1 MEEKSK
7 LDQEINM
14 IKTNSSRNILELKNF
29 SLFFKIFSTS
39 FKEHINSIT
48 DKITLYNQKT
58 SSIENQTLLS
68 TNLNSIVDNFT
79 LFNNNSKN
87 LLTKIQNELINTLE
101 VFTSNQVNIYQEN
114 NDELN
119 NLYLNFNNNK
129 KILLNSKYNYYKTFY
144 NAKKEDIEQHGKL
157 KDNINII
164 EEEKDLL
171 IKDKM
176 EAKNNEMLYKFA
188 VEKYNSYLQNIED
201 DYTKIKNKMEMAE
214 QSRITFIKTSFDK
227 YKKFWNNYSKII
239 NEYTEAISILFS
251 DDICNKIQQENI
263 KEISKF
269 TANTKKSFIS
279 SKQKFISYN
288 DFCEKFDSTK
298 KDKNNLIPI
307 NFNFYKNVKIIN
319 IDNKEAKNK
328 FYNELI
334 NKLVGEEEVQKEEI
348 SSLIEIFQ
356 YQKDNQDNEKEFL
369 DVLIE
374 NNKSSLKFLN
384 LKNLELLSI
393 PISYITLK
401 QNSIFE
407 GKFELNFKII
417 FIAERVFYQN
427 KINNNK
433 VYLSAILSKNKFYR
447 TKLFWRNVIELKLV
461 NKLEDHISR
470 MKNEVFKGLFSK
482 LGDKIGLSNSN
493 NNISHKN
500 SFLAK
505 TRIIPLIKNYNNL
518 EQNKIPIL
526 DKMATKEM
534 YTILKTSIPN
544 FTNFNLPSIPS
555 LDLISK
561 LSQEY
566 KMSNDEINYFV
577 IYYKVSNHTIRQ
589 LLPHEKNLDENENN
603 NERNTNIKIRNI
615 KILSSIIPFLDY
627 KDYNNL
633 LFLSKFYNKKIKKKI
648 YKYVLKQK
656 GTTMKTRL
664 HIWYN
669 LLKINELKK
678 KYNYKDI
685 LSKANDPKNRHEI
698 VLDIRRTNVNEDQK
712 DLHKERL
719 TNILYAVSQLNFGIK
734 YVQGMNFIVSFLY
747 EIFGEEEAFYI
758 FLSFFYSTQ
767 YCIIFDKDLIK
778 LNEFFYVFNRII
790 SVLEPEL
797 YSFFNVNGVNVNFF
811 ATPWFITLFT
821 GSHQN
826 LRGDK
831 DNKNILIRILDNFI
845 TSGWKA
851 MMVVGCSLLHS
862 FENKLMSMKYEDMLE
877 FLINGMLRSEFFMKE
892 NEDNLEYYFM
902 NIKISRKLIRNIES
916 EYNQEKMLNEINTK
930 KK

>member
-7 LDQEINM
+7 FDQEINM
-14 IKTNSSRNILELKNF
+14 MKDTSSNNILELKNF

-39 FKEHINSIT
+39 FKEHITSIT

-58 SSIENQTLLS
+58 NSIENQSLLS
-68 TNLNSIVDNFT
+68 TNLNSIVDNFNA
-79 LFNNNSKN
+79 FNNNSKN

-119 NLYLNFNNNK
+119 NLYLNYNNNK
-129 KILLNSKYNYYKTFY
+129 KILLNSKYNYYKSFY
-144 NAKKEDIEQHGKL
+144 NAKKEEIEQNTKL
-157 KDNINII
+157 KEQRNII
-164 EEEKDLL
+164 EEEKDIL

-176 EAKNNEMLYKFA
+176 EAKNNEMIYKYA
-188 VEKYNSYLQNIED
+188 IEKYNSSLKEIEEE
-201 DYTKIKNKMEMAE
+201 YTKIKNKMEIAE
-214 QSRITFIKTSFDK
+214 QSRITFIKASFDK
-227 YKKFWNNYSKII
+227 YQKFWNNYSKII
-239 NEYTEAISILFS
+239 NEYTEAIKILFS
-251 DDICNKIQQENI
+251 DDICNKIQTQNI

-269 TANTKKSFIS
+269 TANTKQSFIS
-279 SKQKFISYN
+279 SRQQFISYN
-288 DFCEKFDSTK
+288 DFCQKFDSK
-298 KDKNNLIPI
+298 QKDKNNLVPI

-319 IDNKEAKNK
+319 IDNKIEKNK

-334 NKLVGEEEVQKEEI
+334 NKLVGEEEVQKEKI
-348 SSLIEIFQ
+348 SSLIEILH
-356 YQKDNQDNEKEFL
+356 YQKDNEDNEKEFL
-369 DVLIE
+369 DVIIE
-374 NNKSSLKFLN
+374 KNKSSLRFQN

-482 LGDKIGLSNSN
+482 LGDKMGLTNSTN
-493 NNISHKN
+493 SISHKN
-500 SFLAK
+500 SFLAQ
-505 TRIIPLIKNYNNL
+505 TRIFPLIKNYNNL

-544 FTNFNLPSIPS
+544 FSNFNFPSIPS

-615 KILSSIIPFLDY
+615 KILSCIIPFLDY

-633 LFLSKFYNKKIKKKI
+633 LFLSKYYNKKIKKKI

-656 GTTMKTRL
+656 NVTMKTRL

-669 LLKINELKK
+669 MLKINELKK
-678 KYNYKDI
+678 KYNYKDV
-685 LSKANDPKNRHEI
+685 LSKANDAKNKHEI
-698 VLDIRRTNVNEDQK
+698 FLDIRRTNVDEDQK
-712 DLHKERL
+712 DLHKERII
-719 TNILYAVSQLNFGIK
+719 NVLYAVSQCNFGIK

-747 EIFGEEEAFYI
+747 EVYGEEEAFYI
-758 FLSFFYSTQ
+758 FLSFFHSTQ
-767 YCIIFDKDLIK
+767 YSIIFDKDLIK

-790 SVLEPEL
+790 SLLEPEL
-797 YSFFNVNGVNVNFF
+797 SSFFNINGVNVNFF

-826 LRGDK
+826 LRNEK
-831 DNKNILIRILDNFI
+831 DNKNILIRIFDNFI

-862 FENKLMSMKYEDMLE
+862 FESKLMSLKYEDMLE

-892 NEDNLEYYFM
+892 NEDNLEDYFM
-902 NIKISRKLIRNIES
+902 NIKISRKLTRTIES
-916 EYNQEKMLNEINTK
+916 EYAQEKMMNEIKSK

>member
-14 IKTNSSRNILELKNF
+14 MKNNSSKNILELKSF
-29 SLFFKIFSTS
+29 SLFFKIFSTT
-39 FKEHINSIT
+39 FNEQINTIN
-48 DKITLYNQKT
+48 DKISLYNEKQN
-58 SSIENQTLLS
+58 SVNQSLLS
-68 TNLNSIVDNFT
+68 TNLNSIVDIFKQ
-79 LFNNNSKN
+79 FNHNSKN
-87 LLTKIQNELINTLE
+87 LLTKIQNELINSLE
-101 VFTSNQVNIYQEN
+101 VFTNNQVNIYQEN

-119 NLYLNFNNNK
+119 NLYLNYNNNK
-129 KILLNSKYNYYKTFY
+129 KILYNSKYNYYNSFY
-144 NAKKEDIEQHGKL
+144 NAKKEEIEQK
-157 KDNINII
+157 KKTKQNININ
-164 EEEKDLL
+164 EEEKDMF
-171 IKDKM
+171 IKDTM
-176 EAKNNEMLYKFA
+176 EVKNNETIYKFEI
-188 VEKYNSYLQNIED
+188 EKYNKELDIIED
-201 DYTKIKNKMEMAE
+201 EYTKIKNKMEFAE

-239 NEYTEAISILFS
+239 NDYTEAISILFS
-251 DDICNKIQQENI
+251 DDICNKIQQENV

-269 TANTKKSFIS
+269 TANTQQSFIS
-279 SKQKFISYN
+279 SK
-288 DFCEKFDSTK
+288 EKFVSYKEYLQNSNLK
-298 KDKNNLIPI
+298 KDKYNLIPI
-307 NFNFYKNVKIIN
+307 NFKLDKNLN
-319 IDNKEAKNK
+319 IKNLNNNNEKNK

-334 NKLVGEEEVQKEEI
+334 DELIGEEEVPKEKI
-348 SSLIEIFQ
+348 SNLIEIFQ
-356 YQKDNQDNEKEFL
+356 YQKEDGNNEKEFL
-369 DVLIE
+369 DVLVE
-374 NNKSSLKFLN
+374 KNKSSLKFQN

-401 QNSIFE
+401 HSSIFE

-417 FIAERVFYQN
+417 FIAERFFYQN

-433 VYLSAILSKNKFYR
+433 VYLSALLSKNKFYR

-482 LGDKIGLSNSN
+482 LGGKIGFNTNN

-500 SFLAK
+500 SFLAQ
-505 TRIIPLIKNYNNL
+505 TRIFPLIKNYNNI
-518 EQNKIPIL
+518 EQNRVYIL

-534 YTILKTSIPN
+534 YLLLKTSIPN
-544 FTNFNLPSIPS
+544 FSNFNFPSIPS
-555 LDLISK
+555 MDLISK
-561 LSQEY
+561 LCQEY
-566 KMSNDEINYFV
+566 KMSNDQINYFV

-589 LLPHEKNLDENENN
+589 LLPHEKTLIHNDNSNEKYC
-603 NERNTNIKIRNI
+603 NIKIRNI
-615 KILSSIIPFLDY
+615 KILSYIIPFLDY

-633 LFLSKFYNKKIKKKI
+633 LFASKYYNKLIKKKI

-656 GTTMKTRL
+656 NTSMKTRL
-664 HIWYN
+664 YIWSN
-669 LLKINELKK
+669 ILKINEIKK

-685 LSKANDPKNRHEI
+685 LSKANDPKNKHEI
-698 VLDIRRTNVNEDQK
+698 ELDIKRTNVDEDQK
-712 DLHKERL
+712 DLHKERI
-719 TNILYAVSQLNFGIK
+719 TNILYAVSQCNFGIK

-747 EIFGEEEAFYI
+747 EIYGEEEAFYI
-758 FLSFFYSTQ
+758 FLSFFYNTQ
-767 YCIIFDKDLIK
+767 YSIIFDKDLIK

-790 SVLEPEL
+790 SLLEPEL
-797 YSFFNVNGVNVNFF
+797 SSSFNINGVNVNFF

-826 LRGDK
+826 LRDDK
-831 DNKNILIRILDNFI
+831 DNKNILIRIFDNFI

-862 FENKLMSMKYEDMLE
+862 FEHKLMSMKYEDMLE

-892 NEDNLEYYFM
+892 NEVNLENYFM
-902 NIKISRKLIRNIES
+902 NIKISKKLIRNIEA
-916 EYNQEKMLNEINTK
+916 EYNQEKMLNDNIK

>member
-7 LDQEINM
+7 FDQEINM
-14 IKTNSSRNILELKNF
+14 MKDTSSNNILELKNF

-39 FKEHINSIT
+39 FKEHITSIT

-58 SSIENQTLLS
+58 NSIENQSLLS
-68 TNLNSIVDNFT
+68 TNLNSIVDNFNA
-79 LFNNNSKN
+79 FNNNSKN

-119 NLYLNFNNNK
+119 NLYLNYNNNK
-129 KILLNSKYNYYKTFY
+129 KILLNSKYNYYKSFY
-144 NAKKEDIEQHGKL
+144 NAKKEEIEQNTKL
-157 KDNINII
+157 KEQRNII
-164 EEEKDLL
+164 EEEKDIL

-176 EAKNNEMLYKFA
+176 EAKNNEMIYKYA
-188 VEKYNSYLQNIED
+188 IEKYNSSLKDIEEE
-201 DYTKIKNKMEMAE
+201 YTKIKNKMEIAE
-214 QSRITFIKTSFDK
+214 QSRITFIKASFDK
-227 YKKFWNNYSKII
+227 YQKFWNNYSKII
-239 NEYTEAISILFS
+239 NEYTEAIKILFS
-251 DDICNKIQQENI
+251 DDICNKIQTQNI

-269 TANTKKSFIS
+269 TANTKQSFIS
-279 SKQKFISYN
+279 SRQQFISYN
-288 DFCEKFDSTK
+288 DFCQKFDSK
-298 KDKNNLIPI
+298 QKDKNNLVPI

-319 IDNKEAKNK
+319 IDNKIEKNK

-334 NKLVGEEEVQKEEI
+334 NKLVGEEEVQKEKI
-348 SSLIEIFQ
+348 SSLIEILH
-356 YQKDNQDNEKEFL
+356 YQKDNEDNEKEFL
-369 DVLIE
+369 DVIIE
-374 NNKSSLKFLN
+374 KNKSSLRFQN

-482 LGDKIGLSNSN
+482 LGDKMGLTNSTN
-493 NNISHKN
+493 SISHKN
-500 SFLAK
+500 SFLAQ
-505 TRIIPLIKNYNNL
+505 TRIFPLIKNYNNL

-544 FTNFNLPSIPS
+544 FSNFNFPSIPS

-589 LLPHEKNLDENENN
+589 LLPHGKNFDENENN

-615 KILSSIIPFLDY
+615 KILSCIIPFLDY

-633 LFLSKFYNKKIKKKI
+633 LFLSKYYNKKIKKKI

-656 GTTMKTRL
+656 NVTMKTRL

-669 LLKINELKK
+669 MLKINELKK
-678 KYNYKDI
+678 KYNYKDV
-685 LSKANDPKNRHEI
+685 LSKANDAKNKHEI
-698 VLDIRRTNVNEDQK
+698 FLDIRRTNVDEDQK
-712 DLHKERL
+712 DLHKERII
-719 TNILYAVSQLNFGIK
+719 NVLYAVSQCNFGIK

-747 EIFGEEEAFYI
+747 EVYGEEEAFYI
-758 FLSFFYSTQ
+758 FLSFFHSTQ
-767 YCIIFDKDLIK
+767 YSIIFDKDLIK

-790 SVLEPEL
+790 SLLEPEL
-797 YSFFNVNGVNVNFF
+797 SSFFNINGVNVNFF

-826 LRGDK
+826 LRNEK
-831 DNKNILIRILDNFI
+831 DNKNILIRIFDNFI

-862 FENKLMSMKYEDMLE
+862 FESKLMSLKYEDMLE

-892 NEDNLEYYFM
+892 NEDNLEDYFM
-902 NIKISRKLIRNIES
+902 NIKISRKLTRTIES
-916 EYNQEKMLNEINTK
+916 EYAQEKMMNEIKSK

>member
-7 LDQEINM
+7 FDQEINM
-14 IKTNSSRNILELKNF
+14 MKDTSSNNILELKNF

-39 FKEHINSIT
+39 FKEHITSIT

-58 SSIENQTLLS
+58 NSIENQSLLS
-68 TNLNSIVDNFT
+68 TNLNSIVDNFNA
-79 LFNNNSKN
+79 FNNNSKN

-119 NLYLNFNNNK
+119 NLYLNYNNNK
-129 KILLNSKYNYYKTFY
+129 KILLNSKYNYYKSFY
-144 NAKKEDIEQHGKL
+144 NAKKEEIEQNTKL
-157 KDNINII
+157 KEQRNII
-164 EEEKDLL
+164 EEEKDIL

-176 EAKNNEMLYKFA
+176 EAKNNEMIYKYA
-188 VEKYNSYLQNIED
+188 IEKYNSSLKDIEEE
-201 DYTKIKNKMEMAE
+201 YTKIKNKMEIAE
-214 QSRITFIKTSFDK
+214 QSRITFIKASFDK
-227 YKKFWNNYSKII
+227 YQKFWNNYSKII
-239 NEYTEAISILFS
+239 NEYTEAIKILFS
-251 DDICNKIQQENI
+251 DDICNKIQTQNI

-269 TANTKKSFIS
+269 TANTKQSFIS
-279 SKQKFISYN
+279 SRQQFISYN
-288 DFCEKFDSTK
+288 DFCQKFDSK
-298 KDKNNLIPI
+298 QKDKNNLVPI

-319 IDNKEAKNK
+319 IDNKIEKNK

-334 NKLVGEEEVQKEEI
+334 NKLVGEEEVQKEKI
-348 SSLIEIFQ
+348 SSLIEILH
-356 YQKDNQDNEKEFL
+356 YQKDNEDNEKEFL
-369 DVLIE
+369 DVIIE
-374 NNKSSLKFLN
+374 KNKSSLRFQN

-482 LGDKIGLSNSN
+482 LGDKMGLTNSTN
-493 NNISHKN
+493 SISHKN
-500 SFLAK
+500 SFLAQ
-505 TRIIPLIKNYNNL
+505 TRIFPLIKNYNNL

-544 FTNFNLPSIPS
+544 FSNFNFPSIPS

-615 KILSSIIPFLDY
+615 KILSCIIPFLDY

-633 LFLSKFYNKKIKKKI
+633 LFLSKYYNKKIKKKI

-656 GTTMKTRL
+656 NVTMKTRL

-669 LLKINELKK
+669 MLKINELKK
-678 KYNYKDI
+678 KYNYKDV
-685 LSKANDPKNRHEI
+685 LSKANDAKNKHEI
-698 VLDIRRTNVNEDQK
+698 FLDIRRTNVDEDQK
-712 DLHKERL
+712 DLHKERII
-719 TNILYAVSQLNFGIK
+719 NVLYAVSQCNFGIK

-747 EIFGEEEAFYI
+747 EVYGEEEAFYI
-758 FLSFFYSTQ
+758 FLSFFHSTQ
-767 YCIIFDKDLIK
+767 YSIIFDKDLIK

-790 SVLEPEL
+790 SLLEPEL
-797 YSFFNVNGVNVNFF
+797 SSFFNINGVNVNFF

-826 LRGDK
+826 LRNEK
-831 DNKNILIRILDNFI
+831 DNKNILIRIFDNFI

-862 FENKLMSMKYEDMLE
+862 FESKLMSLKYEDMLE

-892 NEDNLEYYFM
+892 NEDNLEDYFM
-902 NIKISRKLIRNIES
+902 NIKISRKLTRTIES
-916 EYNQEKMLNEINTK
+916 EYAQEKMMNEIKSK

>member
-7 LDQEINM
+7 FDQEINM
-14 IKTNSSRNILELKNF
+14 MKDTSSNNILELKNF

-39 FKEHINSIT
+39 FKEHITSIT

-58 SSIENQTLLS
+58 NSIENQSLLS
-68 TNLNSIVDNFT
+68 TNLNSIVDNFNA
-79 LFNNNSKN
+79 FNNNSKN

-119 NLYLNFNNNK
+119 NLYLNYNNNK
-129 KILLNSKYNYYKTFY
+129 KILLNSKYNYYKSFY
-144 NAKKEDIEQHGKL
+144 NAKKEEIEQNTKL
-157 KDNINII
+157 KEQRNII
-164 EEEKDLL
+164 EEEKDIL

-176 EAKNNEMLYKFA
+176 EAKNNEMIYKYA
-188 VEKYNSYLQNIED
+188 IEKYNSSLKEIEEE
-201 DYTKIKNKMEMAE
+201 YTKIKNKMEIAE
-214 QSRITFIKTSFDK
+214 QSRITFIKASFDK
-227 YKKFWNNYSKII
+227 YQKFWNNYSKII
-239 NEYTEAISILFS
+239 NEYTEAIKILFS
-251 DDICNKIQQENI
+251 DDICNKIQTQNI

-269 TANTKKSFIS
+269 TANTKQSFIS
-279 SKQKFISYN
+279 SRQQFISYN
-288 DFCEKFDSTK
+288 DFCQKFDSK
-298 KDKNNLIPI
+298 QKDKNNLVPI

-319 IDNKEAKNK
+319 IDNKIEKNK

-334 NKLVGEEEVQKEEI
+334 NKLVGEEEVQKEKI
-348 SSLIEIFQ
+348 SSLIEILH
-356 YQKDNQDNEKEFL
+356 YQKDNEDNEKEFL
-369 DVLIE
+369 DVIIE
-374 NNKSSLKFLN
+374 KNKSSLRFQN

-482 LGDKIGLSNSN
+482 LGDKMGLTNSTN
-493 NNISHKN
+493 SISHKN
-500 SFLAK
+500 SFLAQ
-505 TRIIPLIKNYNNL
+505 TRIFPLIKNYNNL

-544 FTNFNLPSIPS
+544 FSNFNFPSIPS

-615 KILSSIIPFLDY
+615 KILSCIIPFLDY

-633 LFLSKFYNKKIKKKI
+633 LFLSKYYNKKIKKKI

-656 GTTMKTRL
+656 NVTMKTRL

-678 KYNYKDI
+678 KYNYKDV
-685 LSKANDPKNRHEI
+685 LSKANDPKNKHEI
-698 VLDIRRTNVNEDQK
+698 FLDIRRTNVDEDQK
-712 DLHKERL
+712 DLHKERII
-719 TNILYAVSQLNFGIK
+719 NVLYAVSQCNFGIK

-747 EIFGEEEAFYI
+747 EVYGEEEAFYI
-758 FLSFFYSTQ
+758 FLSFFHSTQ
-767 YCIIFDKDLIK
+767 YSIIFDKDLIK

-790 SVLEPEL
+790 SLLEPEL
-797 YSFFNVNGVNVNFF
+797 SSFFNINGVNVNFF

-826 LRGDK
+826 LRNEK
-831 DNKNILIRILDNFI
+831 DNKNILIRIFDNFI

-862 FENKLMSMKYEDMLE
+862 FESKLMSLKYEDMLE

-892 NEDNLEYYFM
+892 NEDNLEDYFM
-902 NIKISRKLIRNIES
+902 NIKISRKLTRTIES
-916 EYNQEKMLNEINTK
+916 EYAQEKMMNEIKSK